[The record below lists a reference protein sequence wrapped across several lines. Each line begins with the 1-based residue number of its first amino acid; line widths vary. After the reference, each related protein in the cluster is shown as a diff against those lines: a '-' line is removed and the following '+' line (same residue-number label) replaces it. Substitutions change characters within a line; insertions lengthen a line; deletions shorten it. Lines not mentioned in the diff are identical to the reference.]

1 MNKENFFELF
11 SRTSQPT
18 PLLTNLSVLDKEL
31 NGVLP
36 PSIVSI
42 EGPTQTGKTESILK
56 VIQKFILP
64 LEYGGHESM
73 VVLFDT
79 DLRFEITRLTFLLE
93 EHLVNFSEQNKNKN
107 KKQKTQ
113 ISDGN
118 LEIEEQTQ
126 RSEETL
132 LNQTNKK
139 NKDGDQKRINEIVK
153 SSLSRLF
160 VYRPITIDQFYYT
173 LLWVQS
179 FMKRN
184 NNNRQFNST
193 KTMSRDKVS
202 QQRGT
207 VNLQDKISLI
217 VIDSISA
224 FYWLDKTYPFR
235 KQSLLSDEIPN
246 LIAKIAEEFELLVF
260 ITILQ
265 RTLSIKKQIKQ
276 AETHSYLPKKLTKK
290 FNYSIILNHNK
301 LSVHNVFNTG
311 LSHHIRKHYY
321 IAIMK
326 TKKNSFTSQTYSYTI
341 ENSGIQFEIAEQ
353 ESDKDL
359 DIESENEIEKENS
372 IY

>member
-107 KKQKTQ
+107 KNKNKKQKTQ
-113 ISDGN
+113 TSDGN

-126 RSEETL
+126 LSEETL

-139 NKDGDQKRINEIVK
+139 NKGGDQKRINEIVK

-193 KTMSRDKVS
+193 KVMSRDKVS

-260 ITILQ
+260 
-265 RTLSIKKQIKQ
+265 
-276 AETHSYLPKKLTKK
+276 Y
-290 FNYSIILNHNK
+290 HN
-301 LSVHNVFNTG
+301 SSTVHNVFNTG

-326 TKKNSFTSQTYSYTI
+326 TKKKILFTSQTYSYTI